1 MEESIKNDLIN
12 IIKVDT
18 YKNDKES
25 ETIYKNL
32 ESNLNHD
39 LKIIC
44 NSTNLDLW
52 DSYLLYKKNN
62 FNLINSLTDFEDP
75 NFNNNNKNK
84 NTKVYYSNVEKK
96 IQELRKIADIK
107 DEYYEII
114 VKKKD

>member
-1 MEESIKNDLIN
+1 MEENIKNDIIN

-18 YKNDKES
+18 NKNNKES
-25 ETIYKNL
+25 ETIYKNI
-32 ESNLNHD
+32 ENNLNHD
-39 LKIIC
+39 LKIIS

-75 NFNNNNKNK
+75 EFNHNEIK
-84 NTKVYYSNVEKK
+84 NTKFYYTEVEKK
-96 IQELRKIADIK
+96 IQELRKIADLK

-114 VKKKD
+114 VKKN